1 MKEKRAKGFED
12 YRLIMRDRKALDRV
26 LLKNINHQ
34 QNNAPKYMYET
45 ELIVSILSA
54 TKEM

>member
-12 YRLIMRDRKALDRV
+12 YQLLIGDKKALEKV

-34 QNNAPKYMYET
+34 QNMPQ
-45 ELIVSILSA
+45 SA
-54 TKEM
+54 CIRQS